1 MKSAIPERLALSA
14 AVGKTHVMRTQFIVD
29 QNHPSSIKTREG
41 SPTPTAPV
49 TPWMS
54 TVGPFLAGKMW
65 MMSNKKKIAA
75 NLQSA
80 LSGQRSLSI
89 DLYVEVLASYEDEL
103 RASLEKDADDALLCM
118 LDDDGDVAMM
128 VIDWDGS
135 IYRNEHA
142 LKKLRAMWRQSFE
155 TNVLTLVPILSTHIS
170 QKNLGVAGIKW
181 LPGSTD

>member
-1 MKSAIPERLALSA
+1 
-14 AVGKTHVMRTQFIVD
+14 
-29 QNHPSSIKTREG
+29 
-41 SPTPTAPV
+41 
-49 TPWMS
+49 
-54 TVGPFLAGKMW
+54 

-89 DLYVEVLASYEDEL
+89 DLYGEVLASYEDEL
-103 RASLEKDADDALLCM
+103 RASLEKDADDTLLCM

-142 LKKLRAMWRQSFE
+142 LKKLRAMRRRGYRAMGYRVEARREFGEIRCQYSRLSSLSQLLRHVPPPVRQLIYLIAPGGSH
-155 TNVLTLVPILSTHIS
+155 VRTHQRS
-170 QKNLGVAGIKW
+170 SVAALG
-181 LPGSTD
+181 

>member
-1 MKSAIPERLALSA
+1 
-14 AVGKTHVMRTQFIVD
+14 
-29 QNHPSSIKTREG
+29 
-41 SPTPTAPV
+41 
-49 TPWMS
+49 
-54 TVGPFLAGKMW
+54 

-103 RASLEKDADDALLCM
+103 RTSLEKDADDALLCM

-128 VIDWDGS
+128 IIDWDGS

-142 LKKLRAMWRQSFE
+142 LKKLRAMRRRGYRAMGYRVEARREFGEFRCQYSR
-155 TNVLTLVPILSTHIS
+155 LSSLS
-170 QKNLGVAGIKW
+170 QLLRHVS
-181 LPGSTD
+181 PPMRH

>member
-1 MKSAIPERLALSA
+1 
-14 AVGKTHVMRTQFIVD
+14 
-29 QNHPSSIKTREG
+29 
-41 SPTPTAPV
+41 
-49 TPWMS
+49 
-54 TVGPFLAGKMW
+54 
-65 MMSNKKKIAA
+65 MSNKKKIAA

-80 LSGQRSLSI
+80 LSGQCSLSI

-181 LPGSTD
+181 LPASTD